1 MTTATEG
8 ASTATRP
15 GGRSARVRA
24 AVHHAVEELLAE
36 GPAEALTMPV
46 IAARAGVHP
55 TTVYRRWPS
64 LADLLGEVAVSRF
77 SGDIVV
83 PDTGSLHGDLDR
95 WAAAVAT
102 DLTDPDVLALMRAA
116 VGSGP
121 GGGCACVADRQAQL
135 TAIVEREQSRGGQAP
150 TVDQAADAI
159 LGPLYF
165 RAIFLGEPADPA
177 WARGLVNELLR

>member
-1 MTTATEG
+1 MTMATQAPG
-8 ASTATRP
+8 ATRP

-24 AVHHAVEELLAE
+24 AVHHAVEDLLTE

-83 PDTGSLHGDLDR
+83 PDTGSLRGDLDR
-95 WAAAVAT
+95 WAGAVAT
-102 DLTDPDVLALMRAA
+102 DLNDPDVLALMRAA

-135 TAIVEREQSRGGQAP
+135 AAIVEREQSRGGQAP
-150 TVDQAADAI
+150 TVDLAADAI

-177 WARGLVNELLR
+177 WARGLVDALLR

>member
-1 MTTATEG
+1 VPTVTPI
-8 ASTATRP
+8 RP

-55 TTVYRRWPS
+55 TTMYSRWGS
-64 LADLLGEVAVSRF
+64 LGDLLGEVATSRF

-83 PDTGSLHGDLDR
+83 PDTGTLRGDLER
-95 WAAAVAT
+95 LASAVAV

-121 GGGCACVADRQAQL
+121 DGGCACIADRQEQL
-135 TAIVEREQSRGGQAP
+135 AAMLEREAARGGAAPSVER
-150 TVDQAADAI
+150 AADAI

-165 RAIFLGEPADPA
+165 RAVFIGRPADAA
-177 WARGLVNELLR
+177 WAVELVDSLLG